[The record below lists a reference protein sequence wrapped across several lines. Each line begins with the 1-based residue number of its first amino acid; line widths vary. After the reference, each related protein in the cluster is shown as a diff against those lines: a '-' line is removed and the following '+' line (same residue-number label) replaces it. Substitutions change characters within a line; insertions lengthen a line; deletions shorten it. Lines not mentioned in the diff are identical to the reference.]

1 MVFGIGP
8 GGSLPSVYGFLDNQ
22 WLQAIVQGGIVGVA
36 AMLVLAGGGIFGVSA
51 ALRRATTPRERDQ
64 AYTMGAM
71 LVAILASSFTFDLF
85 SFPQV
90 TFLFFVLFGLLWSKF
105 TVSLPESKTAPPA
118 VGRGAG

>member
-1 MVFGIGP
+1 
-8 GGSLPSVYGFLDNQ
+8 
-22 WLQAIVQGGIVGVA
+22 
-36 AMLVLAGGGIFGVSA
+36 
-51 ALRRATTPRERDQ
+51 
-64 AYTMGAM
+64 M

-90 TFLFFVLFGLLWSKF
+90 TFIFFVLFGLLWSKF